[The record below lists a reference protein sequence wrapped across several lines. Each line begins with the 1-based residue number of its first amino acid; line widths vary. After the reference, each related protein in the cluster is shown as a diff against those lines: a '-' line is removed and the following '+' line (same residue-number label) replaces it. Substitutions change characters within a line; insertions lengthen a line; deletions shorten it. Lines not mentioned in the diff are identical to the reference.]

1 MSRFALLSPSQIQPI
16 KYKTN
21 LSQPVC
27 PHFPALSI
35 GLCALTSYYW
45 SIVLYEF
52 LVIDHCN
59 GLKATLNIFLSLQ
72 SRPKSQCASSVS
84 SDRSRHPLDK
94 LKNRKIRNR
103 PENPGSGF
111 SISWCWLKVL
121 QFLGTRCYTWS
132 YCQLSNST
140 YKKSVHFFS
149 KSWTSLTWRSGPPDV
164 RHSSEFQ
171 TDEK

>member
-1 MSRFALLSPSQIQPI
+1 MIGHCNDLKAPLKILLS
-16 KYKTN
+16 
-21 LSQPVC
+21 LR
-27 PHFPALSI
+27 
-35 GLCALTSYYW
+35 
-45 SIVLYEF
+45 
-52 LVIDHCN
+52 
-59 GLKATLNIFLSLQ
+59 
-72 SRPKSQCASSVS
+72 SRPKSHCASSVS
-84 SDRSRHPLDK
+84 SDHSRHALDK
-94 LKNRKIRNR
+94 LKKRKIRNW

-171 TDEK
+171 TDEMWETILAEWRWFVCKAQVAVTGLVSQITELLEWLPESD